1 MGMNWNIVEG
11 NWKLYVGSVKYQWG
25 KLTDDH
31 IMAIEGKREKLAGK
45 IQEAYGIDADEAEQ
59 QIKEFEGLYKI

>member
-1 MGMNWNIVEG
+1 MSMNWNIVEG
-11 NWKLYVGSVKYQWG
+11 NWKQYVGTVKTQWG

-31 IMAIEGKREKLAGK
+31 ITAIAGRRENLSRK
-45 IQEAYGIDADEAEQ
+45 IQEAYGIGTDEAEK